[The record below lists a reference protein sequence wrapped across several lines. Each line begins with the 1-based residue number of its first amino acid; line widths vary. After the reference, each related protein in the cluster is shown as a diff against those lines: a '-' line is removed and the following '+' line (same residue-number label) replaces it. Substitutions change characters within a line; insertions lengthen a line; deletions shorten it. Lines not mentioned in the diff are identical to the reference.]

1 MPRLAITSQLNLLK
15 SPILCTLLYRAL
27 FRQDFS
33 FFLSFCCYRPSFA
46 WVPVPRD
53 PTSLKALQAGRKGFL
68 WSHYTRR
75 ELGLTEQVQD
85 KEHGNGRRVGKGLQV
100 WFLQRQGRRAEIEP
114 SQNNE
119 GPVCGLLPSRRGKK
133 QPPGSARSPQ
143 PQMSPGKG
151 CLPPPSSG
159 WPPQRRSVGLSFFP
173 FQCVS
178 AGSLCLPPSL
188 REIKINC
195 IVRRRCN

>member
-1 MPRLAITSQLNLLK
+1 M
-15 SPILCTLLYRAL
+15 
-27 FRQDFS
+27 
-33 FFLSFCCYRPSFA
+33 
-46 WVPVPRD
+46 
-53 PTSLKALQAGRKGFL
+53 
-68 WSHYTRR
+68 
-75 ELGLTEQVQD
+75 TEQVQD